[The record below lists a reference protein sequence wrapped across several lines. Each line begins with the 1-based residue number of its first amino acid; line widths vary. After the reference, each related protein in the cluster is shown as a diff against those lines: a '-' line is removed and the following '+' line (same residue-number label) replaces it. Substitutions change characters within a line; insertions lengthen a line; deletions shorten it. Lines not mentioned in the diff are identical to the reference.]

1 MLHQKVVRLVFLI
14 QLMARYDKSGD
25 IEAFLSDRDESDSGM
40 YAVRHARFGI
50 TVLVHV
56 NPDQY
61 SELEQIFDE
70 NEALRQSMKL
80 SRRNPR
86 GR

>member
-1 MLHQKVVRLVFLI
+1 MLHQRVVRLVFLI

-56 NPDQY
+56 NP
-61 SELEQIFDE
+61 EI
-70 NEALRQSMKL
+70 
-80 SRRNPR
+80 
-86 GR
+86 

>member
-1 MLHQKVVRLVFLI
+1 MVKVISVVFLI
-14 QLMARYDKSGD
+14 QLMARYDKAGD
-25 IEAFLSDRDESDSGM
+25 VEAILSDRDESDSGM

-86 GR
+86 GQ